1 MRLLFASILLLPSL
15 LTVSLPAAPAP
26 FTATAHARAEAASG
40 FAIQGDAPDWLFL
53 RDDVLHA
60 AHGEFWKADPLLPA
74 TKAAIPIITKFR
86 ETLQA
91 SGVTLILAPV
101 PSKAATYPD
110 KFISGMAPDAVP
122 SAAPFLEEL
131 KSTGTEIIDLET
143 LFRAGRDQTTVFCA
157 SDSHWSPA
165 GIRLAAQAIAAHLSF
180 KPLSKPGIYETGQP
194 EKFAITGDL
203 TTSPGLKTAPKAEIT
218 LTKIGTRKG
227 SGLTPVPAAST
238 SPVIL
243 LGDSHTM
250 VFTDGE
256 SLGMHT
262 TGAGLRDHLQAQLG
276 FPLIQLSSQNSGGTG
291 ARRILQQRLLANP
304 AYLKDVKIII
314 WVFSLREFTLGKW
327 R

>member
-1 MRLLFASILLLPSL
+1 M
-15 LTVSLPAAPAP
+15 
-26 FTATAHARAEAASG
+26 
-40 FAIQGDAPDWLFL
+40 
-53 RDDVLHA
+53 
-60 AHGEFWKADPLLPA
+60 
-74 TKAAIPIITKFR
+74 
-86 ETLQA
+86 
-91 SGVTLILAPV
+91 
-101 PSKAATYPD
+101 
-110 KFISGMAPDAVP
+110 
-122 SAAPFLEEL
+122 
-131 KSTGTEIIDLET
+131 
-143 LFRAGRDQTTVFCA
+143 LFR
-157 SDSHWSPA
+157 S
-165 GIRLAAQAIAAHLSF
+165 GIRLAAQAIAAHPSF

-203 TTSPGLKTAPKAEIT
+203 TTYPGLKTAPKAEIT

-291 ARRILQQRLLANP
+291 ARRILQQRLLVNP